1 MSETTENL
9 GLFKYDPV
17 ADKKQKFNIKKAL
30 NNNFDTLDSAVGDI
44 ASRAGIPPSNCKNM
58 RIEKDGTTVKL
69 NWKDPSDTVLEDL
82 TLCTWAKTIIVR
94 KAGSYPKN
102 EKDGVVIATNT
113 VRNAYNTAALVDELP
128 DEDNDYYYG
137 AFPVSINNVVNLNT
151 SNTFGQSEV
160 YEFVIDDNNANPK
173 GCISYPEGSINEKF
187 PPAGMD
193 YASNIFNY
201 GSWADTFFMRLFRP
215 CMLKYDGTV
224 DYYLDPNDYTKK
236 LDGTASDVSNSSYGG
251 NAMVEIGQIWIKEE
265 EINGRKHI
273 SIANKQISDEYD
285 CFTHQKADGTYNEF
299 IYRGLFDGADVS
311 GKIRSIKGLSM
322 CKNVAG
328 DTQIAHAVANG
339 SGWDVDLYNV
349 RRLINYLLLLIGK
362 STDTQSVFG
371 TGRYTGYVSNTNT
384 GQIDTTGTLSNK
396 GMFYG
401 DNNNGLVKVFHI
413 ENWWGNI
420 WKITKG
426 IIQKNGKLL
435 YKMCKGQHDGS
446 TVNDYNTTG
455 DGYIDSGVVL
465 PGTISQLNIKKMK
478 LVPKLGLV
486 PTAESGGSTS
496 TYYCDGCWSNDTLI
510 GFARFGSHPN
520 DGLLVGAFA
529 FSVGNVVSH
538 ASWSCGV
545 SLSYSKPL

>member
-1 MSETTENL
+1 MSKTTENV
-9 GLFKYDPV
+9 GFFEYEPKTDG
-17 ADKKQKFNIKKAL
+17 KQKFNIQKAL
-30 NNNFDTLDSAVGDI
+30 NENWDKADKAIGDI

-94 KAGSYPKN
+94 KAGSYPTN
-102 EKDGVVIATNT
+102 EKDGDVIAVNT
-113 VRNAYNTAALVDELP
+113 VRNAFNTVALVDELP
-128 DEDNDYYYG
+128 DENNEYYYG
-137 AFPVSINNVVNLNT
+137 AFPVSLNNVVNLNT
-151 SNTFGQSEV
+151 SNKFGQSEI
-160 YEFVIDDNNANPK
+160 YEFVIDPNNALPR
-173 GCISYPEGSINEKF
+173 GCISYPEGSLNEKYT
-187 PPAGMD
+187 PAKMD
-193 YASNIFNY
+193 YNSNTFDY
-201 GSWADTFFMRLFRP
+201 GSWADAFFMRLFKP

-224 DYYLDPNDYTKK
+224 DYYLDPDDYTKK
-236 LDGTASDVSNSSYGG
+236 IDGTASDIANSSYGG

-285 CFTHQKADGTYNEF
+285 CFTHQKTDGSYNEF
-299 IYRGLFDGADVS
+299 IYRGLFDGADVG
-311 GKIRSIKGLSM
+311 GKIRTLKGLSM
-322 CKNVAG
+322 CKNMAG

-362 STDTQSVFG
+362 STDTQTVFG
-371 TGRYTGYVSNTNT
+371 TGRYTGYKDQNNTN
-384 GQIDTTGTLSNK
+384 QINTTGTLSDK

-426 IIQKNGKLL
+426 VIQKNGKLL

-446 TVNDYNTTG
+446 TVDDYNTTG
-455 DGYIDSGVVL
+455 DGYIDSGVTL
-465 PGTISQLNIKKMK
+465 PGTVSQLYIKNMK

-486 PTAESGGSTS
+486 PTADAGGSSS
-496 TYYCDGCWSNDTLI
+496 TYYCDGCWSNSSLM
-510 GFARFGSHPN
+510 GFARFGGSPV

-529 FSVGNVVSH
+529 FLVDHVVS
-538 ASWSCGV
+538 SSGWYYGV